1 MAVLDRSW
9 YGRVLVERV
18 EGFASKRAW
27 KRAYDEINAFE
38 QMLHEEHLV
47 LVKFWLHISD
57 AEQLERFEA
66 RRDDPLK
73 AWKLTDEDWRNRA
86 QAGRVRGRGRR
97 DARAHQSTPHAP
109 WTVVEAE
116 SKRFARVKVAETVAD
131 RLAVAARPL
140 TARPLSGS
148 GGARRA
154 APSSSRAPSPSS
166 AWRGGAAPARAGLPR
181 GGGAALRLGQVL
193 ARVAGDDVADD
204 EEQGEQAAADREEQ
218 RPVRVGL
225 LLRRRRDRRHR
236 RLLRRGLRERPE
248 GAAASAL
255 VVLRE
260 RGRRG
265 GEEDEQREEGGEA
278 SHARH
283 HGRA

>member
-1 MAVLDRSW
+1 MLRDADLSLDLSKKDAEARLKAAQTRLLDLRLRLGGQIGDEIGPPFCVIFEGWDASGKGGAIKRLVDPLDPRHVRVASIAAPTPDELRHHWLARFWPLLPGQGGMAVLDRSW

-86 QAGRVRGRGRR
+86 K
-97 DARAHQSTPHAP
+97 RAEYEAAVDDMLERTSTPHAP

-131 RLAVAARPL
+131 RLAVA
-140 TARPLSGS
+140 
-148 GGARRA
+148 
-154 APSSSRAPSPSS
+154 
-166 AWRGGAAPARAGLPR
+166 
-181 GGGAALRLGQVL
+181 LG
-193 ARVAGDDVADD
+193 R
-204 EEQGEQAAADREEQ
+204 
-218 RPVRVGL
+218 
-225 LLRRRRDRRHR
+225 
-236 RLLRRGLRERPE
+236 
-248 GAAASAL
+248 
-255 VVLRE
+255 
-260 RGRRG
+260 
-265 GEEDEQREEGGEA
+265 
-278 SHARH
+278 
-283 HGRA
+283 